1 MKRHKYFPVLV
12 MLSLAGITS
21 CKKFL
26 EVENPAHQIVASDAF
41 GSNQSA
47 ASVMSGIYTQ
57 FAKAGSTQGGGSISL
72 NCGLSADE
80 FSYPAK
86 DAFFL
91 NNALGDGFWPELY
104 QTIYNTSN
112 TIEKLQDA
120 TSQMLTVNVKK
131 QLTAECKFLRAWCY
145 FYLVNL
151 YGDVPLLTHSRYFEN
166 AQIPRTPVAEVYGQM
181 VKDLEEAKAEL
192 DDEYLAW
199 DAKTKTTERSRPNR
213 SAASALLARVYLYQK
228 KYSDAE
234 KESTEVIARMQQ
246 YKLHIELDS
255 VFLKES
261 KEAIWQLQPDD
272 PSSNQPNTKDAEAF
286 LGYYWDGT
294 INHIAGR
301 TWISKALLNSFEPGD
316 LRRTFWVGEGID
328 TVADRFPYKYQQYT
342 INAPQKEYLMML
354 RLSEQYLIQAEAL
367 AARGD
372 MVNALKSLNAVRKRA
387 GLGDFSDTD
396 PAAFAA
402 ALLKERRT
410 ELFSEWGHRWFDLKR
425 LGLIDAVMS
434 QAALVKGT
442 SWNANKAW
450 FAIPYAD
457 LKANGQLKQNNGYP
471 AP

>member
-1 MKRHKYFPVLV
+1 MKRYKYLPLLA

-26 EVENPAHQIVASDAF
+26 EVDKPAHQIVASDAF

-57 FAKAGSTQGGGSISL
+57 FAKTGTVQGGSSISL

-80 FSYPAK
+80 FSYPVK
-86 DAFFL
+86 DPFFL
-91 NNALGDGFWPELY
+91 NNALGDVFWPDLY
-104 QTIYNTSN
+104 KTIYNTSN

-166 AQIPRTPVAEVYGQM
+166 AQIPRTPTVQVYDQM
-181 VKDLEEAKAEL
+181 VKDLEEAKADLNE
-192 DDEYLAW
+192 EYLAW
-199 DAKTKTTERSRPNR
+199 DAKSKTTERSRPNKW
-213 SAASALLARVYLYQK
+213 AASALLARVFLYQK
-228 KYSDAE
+228 KYADAE
-234 KESTEVIARMQQ
+234 KESAEVIARTQQ
-246 YKLHIELDS
+246 YKLHVELDS

-261 KEAIWQLQPDD
+261 KEAIWQLQPAD
-272 PSSNQPNTKDAEAF
+272 PSSDQPNTKDAEAF
-286 LGYYWDGT
+286 LGYFWDGT
-294 INHIAGR
+294 INHVAGKV
-301 TWISKALLNSFEPGD
+301 WLSKALLNSFEPGD
-316 LRRTFWVGEGID
+316 LRRTYWVGEGMD
-328 TVADRFPYKYQQYT
+328 TVADRFPYKYRQYVV
-342 INAPQKEYLMML
+342 NVPQKEYLVML
-354 RLSEQYLIQAEAL
+354 RLSEQYLIQSEAL

-372 MVNALKSLNAVRKRA
+372 MVNALKNLNAVRKRA
-387 GLGDFSDTD
+387 GLADLDITD
-396 PAAFAA
+396 PTAFAA

-425 LGLIDAVMS
+425 LGLINEVMS
-434 QAALVKGT
+434 LAAPVKGT
-442 SWNANKAW
+442 SWDAYKAW